1 MIDRRRLSRATLAWR
16 WASRTEGEAC
26 MHVANESTAS
36 AVPDG
41 GRRRLLHG
49 LAALVASGYMPP
61 GAAQPAPA
69 NVSAATFAAMSRT
82 IAGYA
87 YDDDLA
93 GRMLAALTSAV
104 GAANLAQIATLAAV
118 IAPGQLGN
126 ELKLAGVDGAATIVV
141 TALYSGVVETTKGPI
156 VITYDRA
163 LAWQAVPWTKP
174 NAECGGPTNYWAMVP
189 KP

>member
-1 MIDRRRLSRATLAWR
+1 MQLAKK
-16 WASRTEGEAC
+16 AP
-26 MHVANESTAS
+26 AS

-41 GRRRLLHG
+41 DRRRLLHG
-49 LAALVASGYMPP
+49 LAALVAAGYLPP
-61 GAAQPAPA
+61 GATQPVPA

-87 YDDDLA
+87 YDEDLA

-104 GAANLAQIATLAAV
+104 GAANLAKIATLAAV

-126 ELKLAGVDGAATIVV
+126 ELKIAGVDGAAAIVL
-141 TALYSGVVETTKGPI
+141 TALYSGVVETTKGPV

-174 NAECGGPTNYWAMVP
+174 NAECGGPTNYWATVP
-189 KP
+189 KT

>member
-1 MIDRRRLSRATLAWR
+1 MQMAKKSPASAAPDGDRRK
-16 WASRTEGEAC
+16 
-26 MHVANESTAS
+26 
-36 AVPDG
+36 
-41 GRRRLLHG
+41 LLHG
-49 LAALVASGYMPP
+49 LAALVASGYMPA
-61 GAAQPAPA
+61 GTAQTAPA
-69 NVSAATFAAMSRT
+69 NVAAATFATMSRT

-104 GAANLAQIATLAAV
+104 GAANLAKIATLAAV
-118 IAPGQLGN
+118 IAPGQLAD
-126 ELKLAGVDGAATIVV
+126 ELKLAGVDGAAAIVV
-141 TALYSGVVETTKGPI
+141 TALYSGVVETTRGAV

-174 NAECGGPTNYWAMVP
+174 NAECGGPTNYWATVP